1 MAMGKGGESGV
12 SDGADI
18 GLEATVLDE
27 GSGQGRD
34 P

>member
-1 MAMGKGGESGV
+1 MGRGKEEESEV
-12 SDGADI
+12 LDGADI
-18 GLEATVLDE
+18 GLEATVLHE